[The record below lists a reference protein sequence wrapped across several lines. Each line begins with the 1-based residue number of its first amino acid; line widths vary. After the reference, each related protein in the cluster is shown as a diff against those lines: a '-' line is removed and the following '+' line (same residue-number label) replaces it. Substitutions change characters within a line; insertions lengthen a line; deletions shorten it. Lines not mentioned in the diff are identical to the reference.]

1 MPPKAKTAA
10 LPAQFA
16 DLEPFVARWALPR
29 EKDRWKARVTSSM
42 AEIQAFY
49 DTMLARLDAV
59 VAHLDQHLLDAI
71 PEADRP
77 LFYLALAF
85 MDISPA
91 VEIFGTPDVPDN
103 AFEIARMNI
112 LERPYGWENPG
123 QEAHA

>member
-1 MPPKAKTAA
+1 MPRKAKTAA

-16 DLEPFVARWALPR
+16 ALEPFVARWALPR

-49 DTMLARLDAV
+49 DAMLARFDAV
-59 VAHLDQHLLDAI
+59 VAYLDRHPLDAI

-77 LFYLALAF
+77 LFYLTLAF

-91 VEIFGTPDVPDN
+91 VEIFGTPDLPDN
-103 AFEIARMNI
+103 AFEIERMNI
-112 LERPYGWENPG
+112 VERPYGWERS
-123 QEAHA
+123 AA